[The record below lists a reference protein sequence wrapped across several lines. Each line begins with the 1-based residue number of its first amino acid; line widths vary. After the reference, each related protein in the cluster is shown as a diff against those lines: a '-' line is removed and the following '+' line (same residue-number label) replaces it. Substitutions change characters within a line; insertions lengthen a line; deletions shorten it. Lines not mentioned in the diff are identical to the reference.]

1 MPSRE
6 DQTAMHPSSGKS
18 EIWGRLL
25 HSSGILNDDRNRN
38 SIIENYRRTTAA
50 ITATTSTLAEATEH
64 FRHSANKNY
73 RDLVGSIKDNRE
85 RSAKLTASTEIISDN
100 AEAISRARTQYSK
113 LYRADQW
120 KSPRDE
126 QDYSEQQRITR
137 ENLQRTEDCTA
148 ELTRNLS
155 NIEENYIQMMQRQQ
169 QKPKPEQDRGMD
181 FGM

>member
-1 MPSRE
+1 M
-6 DQTAMHPSSGKS
+6 T
-18 EIWGRLL
+18 EIETQLL
-25 HSSGILNDDRNRN
+25 R
-38 SIIENYRRTTAA
+38 IIEEQQQQLLQQQALLQRQQ
-50 ITATTSTLAEATEH
+50 STLDTVQTKIIETLSVQSKTIE
-64 FRHSANKNY
+64 S
-73 RDLVGSIKDNRE
+73 DQQ
-85 RSAKLTASTEIISDN
+85 KLTASTEIISDN